1 MTAQEATEW
10 LYAVEMW
17 IFLSITTKDNIND
30 ENTHQNHTLVR
41 KCCINS
47 SKYGENTVHNDLI
60 GVDIGAE
67 IAYLIRNNKDLDE
80 RLVSLLKEVAIANES
95 IDTVN
100 LFVVKYLYGEVS
112 QQDLLIA
119 INKYKSSKQS
129 VVD

>member
-1 MTAQEATEW
+1 M
-10 LYAVEMW
+10 
-17 IFLSITTKDNIND
+17 
-30 ENTHQNHTLVR
+30 
-41 KCCINS
+41 
-47 SKYGENTVHNDLI
+47 HNDLL
-60 GVDIGAE
+60 GVDIKAE

-80 RLVSLLKEVAIANES
+80 RLVSLLKEVVIANES

-100 LFVVKYLYGEVS
+100 LFVVKYLYGEIS

>member
-1 MTAQEATEW
+1 M
-10 LYAVEMW
+10 
-17 IFLSITTKDNIND
+17 
-30 ENTHQNHTLVR
+30 
-41 KCCINS
+41 
-47 SKYGENTVHNDLI
+47 HNGLI
-60 GVDIGAE
+60 GVDIKAE

-100 LFVVKYLYGEVS
+100 LFVVKYVYGEIS

>member
-1 MTAQEATEW
+1 M
-10 LYAVEMW
+10 
-17 IFLSITTKDNIND
+17 
-30 ENTHQNHTLVR
+30 
-41 KCCINS
+41 
-47 SKYGENTVHNDLI
+47 HNDLI
-60 GVDIGAE
+60 GVDIKAE

-80 RLVSLLKEVAIANES
+80 RLVSLLEEVAIANES

-100 LFVVKYLYGEVS
+100 LFVVKYLYGEIS

>member
-1 MTAQEATEW
+1 M
-10 LYAVEMW
+10 
-17 IFLSITTKDNIND
+17 
-30 ENTHQNHTLVR
+30 
-41 KCCINS
+41 
-47 SKYGENTVHNDLI
+47 HNDLI
-60 GVDIGAE
+60 GVDIKAE

-80 RLVSLLKEVAIANES
+80 RLVSLLEEVAVANES

-100 LFVVKYLYGEVS
+100 LFVVKYVYGEIS